1 MAGVMLPTTSASSSP
16 SPSPRLPRVLSSRG
30 RLAPGVVAAAVAD
43 MAVREVEPP
52 RERRG
57 DYAQNLHWNDDPT
70 TFENQT

>member
-1 MAGVMLPTTSASSSP
+1 
-16 SPSPRLPRVLSSRG
+16 
-30 RLAPGVVAAAVAD
+30 